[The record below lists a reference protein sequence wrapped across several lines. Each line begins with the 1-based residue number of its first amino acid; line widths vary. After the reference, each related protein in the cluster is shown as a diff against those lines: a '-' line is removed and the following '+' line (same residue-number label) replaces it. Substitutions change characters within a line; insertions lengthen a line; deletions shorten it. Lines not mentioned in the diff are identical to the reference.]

1 MVATG
6 CDGCQAARQPS
17 LATRL
22 AGISAIALRREGR
35 HLFPME
41 CLRLTSVS
49 GATCGRLQA
58 AAVALRTAAN
68 SDELLARLLHHGR
81 NLVLGNT
88 DIQQPDDDAAEAHFF
103 LPNANLK
110 ELAEKN
116 VNVHRPLSDL
126 HHEMDDSYPVCSV
139 MPSQSISDK
148 NHNVI
153 VTLDHSQQSN
163 ANPSGKKCVMIT
175 SRCFTSPVSA
185 ADTTAEAQLSND
197 SPDVQNTDESNFNVS
212 CSQLC
217 KNVDDV
223 SNSIISSAKPRENRS
238 SDYTPASKVQYVIKV
253 STSSSRRKKTPHDLR
268 RVLLPSN
275 PPSVPETNRFPVSAL
290 ERRYYAVFCRLARSE
305 RYHCMTA
312 IIYRKVRCSYLS
324 LGQSLMPGGH
334 VNNFLISVFCRKLF
348 DDCHPS
354 VSKKHYFFSYIGE
367 NILKYHNKDQFKLIQ
382 NTFKSASLAKKIDA
396 CELLFFPICHCKHW
410 FLFVV
415 DLQNGQFVFMD
426 SLFRKKSRYQV
437 VVSEMLVGN
446 FKYLWKE
453 IVDPEYS
460 FDNFRIVYP
469 AMPRQGNGNDCGV
482 FVMKCM
488 EIWTP
493 RVVLHDYFS
502 RVNIPNIRIQYA
514 NQLFFSS
521 KNTADKSLVT
531 HLLREGKFHLV
542 KKSVTSESN
551 ASQ

>member
-1 MVATG
+1 
-6 CDGCQAARQPS
+6 
-17 LATRL
+17 
-22 AGISAIALRREGR
+22 
-35 HLFPME
+35 ME

-49 GATCGRLQA
+49 SPGDACSRMQA

-68 SDELLARLLHHGR
+68 SDELLACLLHHGR
-81 NLVLGNT
+81 SLVLDNT
-88 DIQQPDDDAAEAHFF
+88 DIQQPDAAAEAPFF

-110 ELAEKN
+110 EPAEKM
-116 VNVHRPLSDL
+116 VNVHRPLSDV
-126 HHEMDDSYPVCSV
+126 HHEMDDIYPVCSV
-139 MPSQSISDK
+139 MPSQSFTDK

-153 VTLDHSQQSN
+153 VTLDRSQQSH
-163 ANPSGKKCVMIT
+163 ANPSGKKSVINT
-175 SRCFTSPVSA
+175 SRRFTVPVSA
-185 ADTTAEAQLSND
+185 ADTTVEAKLSND
-197 SPDVQNTDESNFNVS
+197 SSDEQITDERKSNVS

-217 KNVDDV
+217 NKDDNA
-223 SNSIISSAKPRENRS
+223 SNSIISSANPHDNRS

-253 STSSSRRKKTPHDLR
+253 STSSSRRKKPPHDPR

-305 RYHCMTA
+305 RYLCMTA

-382 NTFKSASLAKKIDA
+382 NTFKGASLAKKIDA

-415 DLQNGQFVFMD
+415 DLQNCQFVFMD
-426 SLFRKKSRYQV
+426 SLFLKKSRYQV

-446 FKYLWKE
+446 FKHLWKE
-453 IVDPEYS
+453 IVDSEYS

-502 RVNIPNIRIQYA
+502 RVNIPNIRIQYT

-531 HLLREGKFHLV
+531 HLLREGKFHRV
-542 KKSVTSESN
+542 RTGVTSESDV
-551 ASQ
+551 SQ